1 MPKYKRIFKKNINSM
16 ILLILFIGISLFV
29 INQIASKKNYPKENI
44 GGSFKLIDQNGEVF
58 NSKDFNKKKLFYFGY
73 TYCPDICPFDLLK
86 ISKKFKNDKKI
97 RENIIPLFITV
108 DPSRDTIDVI
118 KDFLN
123 NFDNSLTGL
132 TGSEDE
138 IKKIIKKFK
147 IYVKLNKSGRDDVD
161 YLVDHSSLIFLLNEK
176 DQYLTFLRP
185 AELNKNSFYKYLE
198 EAF

>member
-1 MPKYKRIFKKNINSM
+1 M
-16 ILLILFIGISLFV
+16 
-29 INQIASKKNYPKENI
+29 
-44 GGSFKLIDQNGEVF
+44 
-58 NSKDFNKKKLFYFGY
+58 
-73 TYCPDICPFDLLK
+73 
-86 ISKKFKNDKKI
+86 
-97 RENIIPLFITV
+97 PLFITV
-108 DPSRDTIDVI
+108 DPLRDTIDVI

-147 IYVKLNKSGRDDVD
+147 IYVKLNKESKFDVD

-185 AELNKNSFYKYLE
+185 AELNQDSFNKYLK
-198 EAF
+198 